1 MAEQRMSIR
10 VIMDKLMRHP
20 LLADLTLETVV
31 DYTVDFFRI
40 VGVPRMFT
48 DRVVTIPVEEYAA
61 ELPVDWVDTIQMTFN
76 GKMARAS
83 TDSFHLLQ
91 DGTTTNQPDVCQ
103 DVTFV
108 IQGNFIITS
117 MSAGE
122 IILSYRALQTD
133 ENGFPT
139 IPDNSNFTRALEAYI
154 KLQVF
159 TILFDLGKLHL
170 NVLTNAQT
178 QYAWAVGS
186 CENEF
191 KKLDL
196 SKAEALFNS
205 FRTLLIRDH
214 QFEEGFINNGR
225 KENFKRY

>member
-1 MAEQRMSIR
+1 MAEQRISIR

-48 DRVVTIPVEEYAA
+48 DKVVTIPVTEYAGV
-61 ELPVDWVDTIQMTFN
+61 LPIDWVDTIQIAFN
-76 GKMARAS
+76 GKIARAS

-91 DGTTTNQPDVCQ
+91 DGTTTNQLDAGG
-103 DVTFV
+103 DYTFV
-108 IQGNFIITS
+108 IQGSNIITS
-117 MSAGE
+117 MSDGE
-122 IILSYRALQTD
+122 ILLSYRALDTD
-133 ENGFPT
+133 DNGFPT

-159 TILFDLGKLHL
+159 TILFDLGKIHM
-170 NVLTNAQT
+170 NVLSNAQT

-205 FRTLLIRDH
+205 FRTLIIRDH
-214 QFEEGFINNGR
+214 QFEEGFLNNGR
-225 KENFKRY
+225 KENYKRY